1 MFCSYIADCQIPK
14 ACFKFVEERGR
25 EILEKNLSRN
35 FLIHLVNLFDFSL
48 VRPEVVQRAYA
59 MLENLRD
66 SMGLALWRSLD
77 SSNVGIWTK
86 PSESEPKQFN
96 GRISSV

>member
-59 MLENLRD
+59 MLENLRE
-66 SMGLALWRSLD
+66 SMGLAL
-77 SSNVGIWTK
+77 
-86 PSESEPKQFN
+86 
-96 GRISSV
+96 